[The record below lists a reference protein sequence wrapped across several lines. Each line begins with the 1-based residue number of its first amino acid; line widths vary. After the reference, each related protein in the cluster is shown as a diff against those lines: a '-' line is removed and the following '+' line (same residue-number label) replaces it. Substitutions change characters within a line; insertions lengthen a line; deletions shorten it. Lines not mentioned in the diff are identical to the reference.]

1 MILLTDFPRSQPPT
15 FWRDRRC
22 ACARRGSLIVEIS
35 LPVCGNRA
43 RDAVCLTGAC
53 IEFVGI
59 MARAVGPSFV
69 KHPQML
75 PSVLTP
81 LLEKLGDPDR
91 EVMTCLLQDC
101 ICALQIN
108 LLP

>member
-1 MILLTDFPRSQPPT
+1 
-15 FWRDRRC
+15 
-22 ACARRGSLIVEIS
+22 
-35 LPVCGNRA
+35 
-43 RDAVCLTGAC
+43 
-53 IEFVGI
+53 
-59 MARAVGPSFV
+59 
-69 KHPQML
+69 ML